1 MNPQTLSLAQ
11 ALVREDVRAA
21 AAYHVQDAQGLVRLD
36 QMENPF
42 SWPPELRHLL
52 AERLAAAQ
60 INRYPDPRASGVQ
73 QRLREAFG
81 IPDRWSLML
90 GNGSDEIIQIVAT
103 ALSGPGARVMAPSP
117 TFVMFRVLAGWARM
131 PYDEVPLAEDF
142 SLDAEAMCAA
152 IAEHCPRIVFLACPN
167 NPTGNLFSAASLE
180 RVLKAASGA
189 LVVIDEAYW
198 VFSSRDHLDW
208 LDRHP
213 NLLIMR
219 TLSKLGL
226 AGLRLG
232 FLVGDPVWIGEL
244 DKVRLPYNV
253 GVLHQAAAEVA
264 LENFGALRE
273 QARLIAAERARLAG
287 IIGADAR
294 LHLWPGE
301 ANFLL
306 VRVLHGSAKRVH
318 AAMMRHG
325 VLVKCLDGG
334 HPRLAGCLRLGVGTV
349 DENARMLAAL
359 DAGLKEAAA

>member
-1 MNPQTLSLAQ
+1 MNPQARSLVQ
-11 ALVREDVRAA
+11 ALVREDVRTA

-36 QMENPF
+36 QMESPF
-42 SWPPELRHLL
+42 AWPPELRDQL
-52 AERLAAAQ
+52 AERLASAQ
-60 INRYPDPRASGVQ
+60 INRYPDPRALGVQ
-73 QRLREAFG
+73 QRLRAAFG
-81 IPDRWSLML
+81 IPERWSLML
-90 GNGSDEIIQIVAT
+90 GNGSDEIIQIMAE

-131 PYDEVPLAEDF
+131 PYDDVPLAADF
-142 SLDAEAMCAA
+142 SLDADAMCAA
-152 IAEHCPRIVFLACPN
+152 IAEHRPRIVFLACPN

-180 RVLKAASGA
+180 RVITTASDA

-198 VFSSRDHLDW
+198 AFSSRDHLDW

-213 NLLIMR
+213 NLVIMR

-232 FLVGDPVWIGEL
+232 FLVGDPAWIGEF

-264 LENFGALRE
+264 LENFGVLRE
-273 QARLIAAERARLAG
+273 QTRVIASERARLAAIVG
-287 IIGADAR
+287 TDTR

-306 VRVLHGSAKRVH
+306 VRVLHGSAKQVH
-318 AAMMRHG
+318 AAMVRQG

-334 HPRLAGCLRLGVGTV
+334 HPRLAGCLRLGVGTAE
-349 DENARMLAAL
+349 ENALMLAAL
-359 DAGLKEAAA
+359 DAGLREAAA